1 MIILRSQLLLGLF
14 LVLLL
19 SGCVAPEFT
28 DAMQSDATIA
38 LPLEQPIGQTFVAQ
52 HAGLEGIEVF
62 LSPQETGSGDLMLHL
77 RSEPISTT
85 DVATATLPASAVIQ
99 PAYYRFT
106 FPPLSDSHGRYYYAF
121 LDPAPAP
128 APFIGAG
135 PGYTYLNGAMYQVHQ
150 SQDAQL
156 AFRLIYNT
164 RSLLLELTQ
173 AAIAGL
179 AILAVVA
186 VIFFLPGLAL
196 VSLLER
202 RAEQGT
208 RHWTEWIGL
217 AAGLGL
223 AVPPLLLLW
232 TDLLGLRLGLANVWL
247 VVMLGAAILLYRVYV
262 LRSTSSVQDWRTLG
276 RRIRRLAIDVRR
288 SFTWA
293 DLTFVIVVGLVFL
306 VRLLVVRTLDAPAWG
321 DSVQHAMMTQL
332 FLDEGGLFHSW
343 QPYAPYE
350 SLTIHY
356 GFSAAAAFFSWVAGS
371 DATHSTLIV
380 GQLIN
385 GMAVLA
391 LYPLAVRI
399 ANGNRWAGIG
409 AVLTAGLI
417 SEMPA
422 FYVNW
427 GRYTQLTGQAI
438 LPVALWLLWE
448 VAEHRRIPWRVIGV
462 TGLAVAGMTLSY
474 YRMPFYLAAFM
485 AAWLAVW
492 ALPNWKMDF
501 RQWVTR
507 GVRLVL
513 AAAVTAILFL
523 PWALNIRNSR
533 LATYLEAGVN
543 NASPWTS
550 VLADYQIW
558 KNIQNYV
565 PMSLLVTTLIA
576 ALLGLI
582 LRRRSA
588 VVILL
593 WAAILASLVAGRLI
607 GLPGA
612 NLLQNFAIVIAL
624 YMPVGILC
632 GWLLG
637 EIATSLQRHIRIAPQ
652 LLASVLIAGGCWFA
666 VPQLGILKPWHIMVT
681 QPDMRAMAWIR
692 ESVPQDA
699 VFLVEGFRIYDG
711 RSAVG
716 ADAGWWIPLL
726 AGRRNTMP
734 PQYAL
739 LNERQAAAGY
749 NQSVVDLVAA
759 LENTELN
766 SVEGV
771 QILCDWGITHVYIG
785 QGQGLVG
792 VNPQQLYRPDELL
805 SNPALKLLYHEDRV
819 YIFQLPPLPQ
829 TCDGNNAPSSS

>member
-1 MIILRSQLLLGLF
+1 MNNLRSQFLLGLF
-14 LVLLL
+14 LVFLL
-19 SGCVAPEFT
+19 SGCAAAEFT

-38 LPLEQPIGQTFVAQ
+38 LPLEQPTGQTFVAQ
-52 HAGLEGIEVF
+52 HAGLEGVEVF
-62 LSPQETGSGDLMLHL
+62 LSPQATGAGNLTLHL
-77 RSEPISTT
+77 RSGPTDTT
-85 DVATATLPASAVIQ
+85 DVATATLPASAVVQ
-99 PAYYRFT
+99 PAYYHFP

-121 LDPAPAP
+121 LDPAPASS
-128 APFIGAG
+128 IGAG
-135 PGYTYLNGAMYQVHQ
+135 PGSAYLNGAMYQAHQ
-150 SQDAQL
+150 PQDAQL
-156 AFRLIYNT
+156 SFRLIYNT
-164 RSLLLELTQ
+164 RSLLWELVQ

-179 AILAVVA
+179 GIMAVAVV
-186 VIFFLPGLAL
+186 IFLVPGLAL

-202 RAEQGT
+202 REGKDPK
-208 RHWTEWIGL
+208 HWTEWIGL

-232 TDLLGLRLGLANVWL
+232 TDQLGLHLGPANVWL
-247 VVMLGAAILLYRVYV
+247 AVMLGMAILLYQLYTSRCTPDRS
-262 LRSTSSVQDWRTLG
+262 LRRLG
-276 RRIRRLAIDVRR
+276 RSIRH

-293 DLTFVIVVGLVFL
+293 DLAFLVVIGLVFA

-332 FLDEGGLFHSW
+332 FLDKGGMFHSW
-343 QPYAPYE
+343 EPYAPYE

-356 GFSAAAAFFSWVAGS
+356 GFSAIAAFFSWSVGA
-371 DATHSTLIV
+371 DATQSTLMA

-385 GMAVLA
+385 GMAILA

-399 ANGNRWAGIG
+399 ANDNRWAGIG
-409 AVLTAGLI
+409 AVLAAGLI

-427 GRYTQLTGQAI
+427 GRYAQLTGQAI

-448 VAEHRRIPWRVIGV
+448 VTEHRRIPWRAIGAS
-462 TGLAVAGMTLSY
+462 GFIVAGMTLSY

-485 AAWLAVW
+485 VAWLAVW
-492 ALPNWKMDF
+492 ILPIWRMDF
-501 RQWVTR
+501 RQWMTR
-507 GVRLVL
+507 GGRLVL
-513 AAAVTAILFL
+513 AATVTAILFL
-523 PWALNIRNSR
+523 PWLLNIRSSR

-543 NASPWTS
+543 TASPWAS

-558 KNIQNYV
+558 KSISEYV
-565 PMSLLVTTLIA
+565 PMSLLVPTLIA
-576 ALLGLI
+576 ALLALI

-588 VVILL
+588 IVVLV
-593 WAAILASLVAGRLI
+593 WTVILASLVAGRLI

-637 EIATSLQRHIRIAPQ
+637 EIATPLLRHIRIAPQ
-652 LLASVLIAGGCWFA
+652 LLALVVIAGGCWFA
-666 VPQLGILKPWHIMVT
+666 LPQLGILKPWHIMVT
-681 QPDMRAMAWIR
+681 QPDMRAMSWIR
-692 ESVPQDA
+692 ASVPQDA

-711 RSAVG
+711 KSAVG

-726 AGRRNTMP
+726 TGRRNTMP

-739 LNERQAAAGY
+739 LNERQTATGY

-759 LENTELN
+759 LESTDLN
-766 SVEGV
+766 SAEGV
-771 QILCDWGITHVYIG
+771 RILCDWGITHVYIG

-819 YIFQLPPLPQ
+819 YIFQLPPPPQ

>member
-14 LVLLL
+14 LAFLL
-19 SGCVAPEFT
+19 SGCVATEFT
-28 DAMQSDATIA
+28 DVMQPVATNT
-38 LPLEQPIGQTFVAQ
+38 LPLEQPTGQTFVAL

-62 LSPQETGSGDLMLHL
+62 LSPQENRAVDLVLHL
-77 RSEPISTT
+77 RSEPTSTT
-85 DVATATLPASAVIQ
+85 DLMTATLPASLVIQ
-99 PAYYRFT
+99 PAYYRFI

-121 LDPAPAP
+121 LDPVPASTP
-128 APFIGAG
+128 LIGVG
-135 PGYTYLNGAMYQVHQ
+135 PGYTYLNGAMYQAHQ
-150 SQDAQL
+150 AQDAQL
-156 AFRLIYNT
+156 SFRLIYNT
-164 RSLLLELTQ
+164 RSLLFELAQ

-186 VIFFLPGLAL
+186 IVFFLPGLAL
-196 VSLLER
+196 VSLLEHEE
-202 RAEQGT
+202 EQKT
-208 RHWTEWIGL
+208 RHWTEWLGL

-232 TDLLGLRLGLANVWL
+232 TDLLGLHLGPANVWL
-247 VVMLGAAILLYRVYV
+247 AVMLGAAILLYRLYVY
-262 LRSTSSVQDWRTLG
+262 WRTPG
-276 RRIRRLAIDVRR
+276 RRLKRLITDVRCF
-288 SFTWA
+288 FTWA
-293 DLTFVIVVGLVFL
+293 NMTFISVVGLMFV

-332 FLDEGGLFHSW
+332 FLDKGGLFQSW
-343 QPYAPYE
+343 QPYAQYE

-356 GFSAAAAFFSWVAGS
+356 GFAAVAAFFSWIAGS

-380 GQLIN
+380 GQLVN

-427 GRYTQLTGQAI
+427 GRYAQLTGQAV

-448 VAEHRRIPWRVIGV
+448 VTEHRRVPWRVIGV
-462 TGLAVAGMTLSY
+462 TGVAVAGMTLSY

-485 AAWLAVW
+485 VAWAVVW

-501 RQWVTR
+501 RQWVTI

-513 AAAVTAILFL
+513 AAAVTATLFL
-523 PWALNIRNSR
+523 PWALIIRSSH
-533 LATYLEAGVN
+533 LATSLEAGVN
-543 NASPWTS
+543 TAASWAS
-550 VLADYQIW
+550 VLAEYQIW
-558 KNIQNYV
+558 KDIQSYV
-565 PMSLLVTTLIA
+565 PMSLLATTLIA
-576 ALLGLI
+576 ALLALF

-588 VVILL
+588 IVILL

-612 NLLQNFAIVIAL
+612 NLLQSFAIVIAL
-624 YMPVGILC
+624 YMPVGLLC

-637 EIATSLQRHIRIAPQ
+637 EIATLLQRHIRIAPQ
-652 LLASVLIAGGCWFA
+652 LLASALIAGGCWFA
-666 VPQLGILKPWHIMVT
+666 FPQLGILGPEHILVMR
-681 QPDMRAMAWIR
+681 PDIRAMTWIR
-692 ESVPQDA
+692 EYTPHDA
-699 VFLVEGFRIYDG
+699 VFLVEGFRVYDG
-711 RSAVG
+711 KSAVG

-726 AGRRNTMP
+726 TGRRNTMP

-739 LNERQAAAGY
+739 LNERQAALGY
-749 NQSVVDLVAA
+749 NQRVVDLVTA
-759 LENTELN
+759 LENTNIN
-766 SVEGV
+766 SAEGV
-771 QILCDWGITHVYIG
+771 HILCDWGITHVYIG
-785 QGQGLVG
+785 QGQGLVSTI
-792 VNPQQLYRPDELL
+792 PQQLYAPDELL
-805 SNPALKLLYHEDRV
+805 NNPALKLLYHEDRV
-819 YIFQLPPLPQ
+819 YIFQLSPE